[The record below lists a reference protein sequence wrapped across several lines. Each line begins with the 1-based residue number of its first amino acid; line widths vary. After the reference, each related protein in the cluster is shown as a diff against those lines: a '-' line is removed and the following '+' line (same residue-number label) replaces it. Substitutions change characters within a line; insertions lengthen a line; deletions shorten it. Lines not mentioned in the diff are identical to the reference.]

1 MNEVSPT
8 AIDNPYV
15 VNPDEIDRAGLPLN
29 IPSLSGFRSRTDFA
43 SCVMPLLRGLVW
55 RGDLRH
61 VAESLPHFAET
72 LDLSGFRNVMAN
84 LRYRSRPIRDKMHNI
99 DPRLL
104 PCLFVPDQHSA
115 LIVLENNN
123 GLLTVFNGA
132 TEKYERIPEGKLWR
146 GVAFFFDKID
156 DDELRA
162 KEKKAGWFR
171 TITDRFRPL
180 VYQILAVTLL
190 LNLLALATP
199 LFIMAVYDKVISSGS
214 YATLSYFGMGVGI
227 ALFCDV
233 FLRVIRSKIM
243 AFIGARLDNL
253 VGNAIFERILFL
265 PPTLTERAT
274 IGAQVARI
282 KDFESIRDFFTGPLA
297 LVLCELPF
305 VVIFISVIAAL
316 GGTVAL
322 VPVVMFIFFIL
333 VAAMILPLVRD
344 SIAKASRAAS
354 KKQEFTVEAIS
365 NMRAIRYTG
374 GEQVWMDRYR
384 EQSAKASFA
393 NFQTAKYNAII
404 QNVSHVLMII
414 SGLATIAFGVFKV
427 FEGEM
432 STGGLVASMILV
444 WRVLAPLQTLFTTAT
459 RLEQVRASVV
469 QLDNLMAIKAERTSN
484 SIVAPLPKLRGKVT
498 FARVSLRYRADMDP
512 ALIGVSFEAS
522 PGDVVTVVGGNGA
535 GKSTVVKLLNGMYH
549 PQGGNVRIDNMDL
562 RQLDPI
568 ELRQT
573 IAYAPQNPEFFYG
586 TVAQN
591 LRLAEPTATEDDL
604 RWACEKANILNEV
617 EELVSGDGKWARKG
631 FEARLSDTTIAQMP
645 TSMKQGL
652 NLARM
657 YLKRSPVM
665 LFDEPGNGLDFEGD
679 QAFMKAVWEFKGNS
693 TIFIVTHRPSH
704 LKLADKIVWL
714 EGGRLRMFGEAE
726 EVKKHLPRDFL

>member
-1 MNEVSPT
+1 MNEVST
-8 AIDNPYV
+8 Q
-15 VNPDEIDRAGLPLN
+15 VNSAQIVHPDEIDRAGLPLD
-29 IPSLSGFRSRTDFA
+29 IPLLSGFKSRTDFA
-43 SCVMPLLRGLVW
+43 ACVMPLLRGLAW

-84 LRYRSRPIRDKMHNI
+84 LRYRSRPVRERMHRL

-104 PCLFVPDQHSA
+104 PCLFVPDMRSA
-115 LIVLENNN
+115 VVVLENKN
-123 GLLTVFNGA
+123 GVLTIFNGA
-132 TEKYERIPEGKLWR
+132 TGNYEKVPPGDAWR

-156 DDELRA
+156 EEELRA

-171 TITDRFRPL
+171 TISDRFRPL
-180 VYQILAVTLL
+180 VYQILAVTML
-190 LNLLALATP
+190 LNILALATP
-199 LFIMAVYDKVISSGS
+199 LFIMAVYDKVVATGS
-214 YATLSYFGMGVGI
+214 LSTLTYFGMGVAI

-233 FLRVIRSKIM
+233 ALRGIRTKIM
-243 AFIGARLDNL
+243 AFVGARLDNI

-297 LVLCELPF
+297 VALFELPF
-305 VVIFISVIAAL
+305 VFLFISVIGAL
-316 GGTVAL
+316 GGAVAF
-322 VPVVMFIFFIL
+322 VPVIMFVLFIV
-333 VAAMILPLVRD
+333 VAAILLPLVRENV
-344 SIAKASRAAS
+344 SRASRAAS

-374 GEQVWMDRYR
+374 GEKIWMDRYR
-384 EQSAKASFA
+384 EQSAKAAFA
-393 NFQTAKYNAII
+393 NYQTAKYNAII
-404 QNVSHVLMII
+404 QNLSHVLMVIA
-414 SGLATIAFGVFKV
+414 GLSTIAFGVFKV

-459 RLEQVRASVV
+459 RLEQVRSSIL

-484 SIVAPLPKLRGKVT
+484 SIVAPLPKLRGKIT
-498 FARVSLRYRADMDP
+498 FARVSLRYRADADP
-512 ALIGVSFEAS
+512 ALIGVSFEVS
-522 PGDVVTVVGGNGA
+522 PGEVVAIVGGNGA
-535 GKSTVVKLLNGMYH
+535 GKSTILKLINAMYY
-549 PQGGNVRIDNMDL
+549 PQGGNVRIDNMDV

-573 IAYAPQNPEFFYG
+573 VSYAPQKPEFFYG

-591 LRLAEPTATEDDL
+591 LRLAEPTASDDDL
-604 RWACEKANILNEV
+604 KWACEKANILPEV
-617 EELVSGDGKWARKG
+617 EQLISGDGKWMRQG

-645 TSMKQGL
+645 TSLKQGL
-652 NLARM
+652 NLARS
-657 YLKRSPVM
+657 YLKHSPVM

-679 QAFMKAVWEFKGNS
+679 QAFMKAIDEFKGNS
-693 TIFIVTHRPSH
+693 TVLLVTHRPSH
-704 LKLADKIVWL
+704 LRMADKIVWL